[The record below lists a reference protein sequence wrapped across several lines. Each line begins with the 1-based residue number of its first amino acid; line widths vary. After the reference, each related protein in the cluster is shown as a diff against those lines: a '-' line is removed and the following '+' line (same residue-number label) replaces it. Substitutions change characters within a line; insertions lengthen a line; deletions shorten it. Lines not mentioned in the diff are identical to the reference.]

1 MTLYL
6 DGNIVDP
13 DYDLLRDS
21 VTGQFDAAEAAWDQ
35 QAFDNPV
42 MAARRISELA
52 DAEQG
57 EVIRP
62 AMTARGYTS
71 PAVRAEPESPML
83 PAEVARARVK
93 EEGLDLSIDDGG
105 IREGVLDILVER
117 KRAEAQRKFLLD
129 NAPASTIPVQL
140 LAGFAASAIDPINI
154 ASAFIP
160 VVGEARY
167 ASMLA
172 NATTRAARF
181 GVRARV
187 GALEGAVG
195 AAMVEP
201 LVLYASAQDQADY
214 DITNSLLNVAFGSV
228 LGGGLHA
235 AGGLVS
241 DLRRGNL
248 LEQVRVESLAEA
260 PQGAEARATTPEI
273 ALRRGDDDPMLR
285 LSDSLARGIE
295 ADRARI
301 AEASAIQAR
310 DDLIPQIRAELQAVA
325 EGRLP
330 NVADL
335 KGERSAIN
343 RSLSTLDESF
353 RDRAKAFQQQGLTR
367 KQAERAARDAITEER
382 QRLTERSLEVD
393 DALAGNRS
401 AEQARAELSRLE
413 RGEIPERYQA
423 RIDEAAGKAASG
435 FELRQTARA
444 MAESAPWQV
453 RESALR
459 AAVAQAVT
467 GRPVDVEPIFHLADP
482 AKRQAA
488 LERIKEPIR
497 TVSDPEGEV
506 AAYMADETANS
517 LDGTDLE
524 GAERM
529 LADEQALTDEMAAQ
543 AGIDL
548 KPFLREAEE
557 LAADAETYA
566 AAYRAAALCQLRN

>member
-1 MTLYL
+1 MTLFTDGLIVRRDRNLL
-6 DGNIVDP
+6 DDV
-13 DYDLLRDS
+13 
-21 VTGQFDAAEAAWDQ
+21 VTGQFDAAQASFDQ
-35 QAFDNPV
+35 AMFENPTT
-42 MAARRISELA
+42 AARRISELA

-57 EVIRP
+57 QVIRP

-71 PAVRAEPESPML
+71 PAVRAEPDSPML
-83 PAEVARARVK
+83 PAEVARARVQ
-93 EEGLDLSIDDGG
+93 EEGLDLSIDEGG

-117 KRAEAQRKFLLD
+117 KRAEAQRNFLLD
-129 NAPASTIPVQL
+129 NAPSSTVPVQL
-140 LAGFAASAIDPINI
+140 LAGFAASVLDPINI
-154 ASAFIP
+154 ASAFVPI
-160 VVGEARY
+160 VGEARY

-172 NATTRAARF
+172 NATTRAARL

-235 AGGLVS
+235 AGGLVT
-241 DLRRGNL
+241 DIRRGSL
-248 LEQVRVESLAEA
+248 LDQARAESLEGA
-260 PQGAEARATTPEI
+260 PAGVEARATTPEI

-285 LSDSLARGIE
+285 LSDALARGIE

-310 DDLIPQIRAELQAVA
+310 DDLIPQIRAELEAVA
-325 EGRLP
+325 DGRLP

-335 KGERSAIN
+335 KGERSAID
-343 RSLSTLDESF
+343 RSLSVLDDSF

-382 QRLTERSLEVD
+382 QRLTERQQEVET
-393 DALAGNRS
+393 ALSGNAR
-401 AEQARAELSRLE
+401 AEQARAELSRLR

-423 RIDEAAGKAASG
+423 KIAERAGQIAGG
-435 FELRQTARA
+435 FDLRQTARE
-444 MAESAPWQV
+444 MAEAAPWQV

-459 AAVAQAVT
+459 TAVAQAVT
-467 GRPVDVEPIFHLADP
+467 GRPIDVEPIFHLADP
-482 AKRQAA
+482 AKRKAA
-488 LERIKEPIR
+488 LERIKEPVK
-497 TVSDPEGEV
+497 TVSDPEGEA
-506 AAYMADETANS
+506 AAYMADETADA

-529 LADEQALTDEMAAQ
+529 LADELALTQEMASQ
-543 AGIDL
+543 AGVDVAH
-548 KPFLREAEE
+548 FVREADA
-557 LAADAETYA
+557 LVADAETFA
-566 AAYRAAALCQLRN
+566 AAYRAAALCQLRT

>member
-1 MTLYL
+1 MTLFTDGLIVRRDRNLL
-6 DGNIVDP
+6 DDV
-13 DYDLLRDS
+13 
-21 VTGQFDAAEAAWDQ
+21 VTGQFDAAQASFDQ
-35 QAFDNPV
+35 AMFENPTT
-42 MAARRISELA
+42 AARRISELA

-57 EVIRP
+57 QVIRP

-71 PAVRAEPESPML
+71 PAVRAEPDSPML
-83 PAEVARARVK
+83 SAEVARARVK

-105 IREGVLDILVER
+105 IREGVLEILVER

-129 NAPASTIPVQL
+129 NAPSSTVPVQL
-140 LAGFAASAIDPINI
+140 LAGFAASVLDPINI

-172 NATTRAARF
+172 KATTRAARF

-214 DITNSLLNVAFGSV
+214 DITNSLLNVTFGSV

-235 AGGLVS
+235 AGGLVT
-241 DLRRGNL
+241 DIRRGTL
-248 LEQVRVESLAEA
+248 LEQARAESPASA
-260 PQGAEARATTPEI
+260 PAGVEARATTPEI

-310 DDLIPQIRAELQAVA
+310 DELIPQIRAELEAVA

-330 NVADL
+330 NVGDL
-335 KGERSAIN
+335 KTERSAIEK
-343 RSLSTLDESF
+343 SLASLDESF

-382 QRLTERSLEVD
+382 QRLTERQQEVET
-393 DALAGNRS
+393 ALSGNAR
-401 AEQARAELSRLE
+401 AEQARAELSRLR

-423 RIDEAAGKAASG
+423 KIAERAGQIAGG
-435 FELRQTARA
+435 FDLRQTARA
-444 MAESAPWQV
+444 MAEAAPWQV

-459 AAVAQAVT
+459 TAVAQAVT
-467 GRPVDVEPIFHLADP
+467 GRQIDVEPIFHLADP
-482 AKRQAA
+482 AKRKAA
-488 LERIKEPIR
+488 LERVKEPVK
-497 TVSDPEGEV
+497 TVSDPEGEA
-506 AAYMADETANS
+506 AAYMADVTAVT
-517 LDGTDLE
+517 LDGTGLE

-548 KPFLREAEE
+548 KPYLREAEE

>member
-235 AGGLVS
+235 AGGLAT
-241 DLRRGNL
+241 DIRRGSL
-248 LEQVRVESLAEA
+248 LEQARAESLASA
-260 PQGAEARATTPEI
+260 PAGVEARATTPEI

-382 QRLTERSLEVD
+382 QRLTERGLEVD
-393 DALAGNRS
+393 DAMAGNRS

-529 LADEQALTDEMAAQ
+529 LSDEQALTDEMAAQ

>member
-1 MTLYL
+1 MTLFTDGLIVRRDRNLL
-6 DGNIVDP
+6 DDV
-13 DYDLLRDS
+13 
-21 VTGQFDAAEAAWDQ
+21 VTGQFDAAQASFDQ
-35 QAFDNPV
+35 ALFENPTT
-42 MAARRISELA
+42 AARRISELA

-71 PAVRAEPESPML
+71 PAVRAEPDSPML
-83 PAEVARARVK
+83 SAEVARARVK

-105 IREGVLDILVER
+105 IREGVLEILVER

-235 AGGLVS
+235 AGGLVT
-241 DLRRGNL
+241 DIRRGSL
-248 LEQVRVESLAEA
+248 LEQARAESLASA
-260 PQGAEARATTPEI
+260 PAGVEVRATTPEI

-367 KQAERAARDAITEER
+367 KQAERAARDAIMEER
-382 QRLTERSLEVD
+382 QRLTERGLEVD

-401 AEQARAELSRLE
+401 AEQARTELSRLE